1 MQEEEKKG
9 SNKDAM
15 VFDFTSAFK
24 SDTKAGRKLR
34 TKKNAVKKAKQLDEN
49 GEEIPA
55 DATDDV
61 NKDLE
66 DANMHLEEDQHLDPE
81 TLNALIPRDL

>member
-1 MQEEEKKG
+1 M
-9 SNKDAM
+9 
-15 VFDFTSAFK
+15 FDFTSAFK
-24 SDTKAGRKLR
+24 SDTKAGKKLR
-34 TKKNAVKKAKQLDEN
+34 KKKAAVKKEKQLDEN

-66 DANMHLEEDQHLDPE
+66 DANMHIEEDQQLDPE
-81 TLNALIPRDL
+81 TLNALIPRNL